1 MKENKYYNKIGSKSS
16 RIEAEVVE
24 KIQQGISL
32 EEVVSSMGLTYY
44 MINKIA
50 KKHEIKIGK
59 LEKIE
64 DDVIDKIHQ
73 GIMLDELVTIFN
85 TTTYIL
91 RKIAKKNNLKIGKI
105 SKNYKTKRNNEM
117 LELIH
122 AGDTFSSIAK
132 KFNVTKSRVGQLA
145 KDHGVNRW
153 EIGRTTSEQLIND
166 IQIDI
171 DNGMEYDELKQK
183 HNLTHKTIERLR
195 YRGLKPVSATY
206 RENRNSTIV
215 DEYKIMTAKKVLAS
229 DTKSLDSPQ
238 RILGVNSI
246 YSISTAAGFKRY
258 PNIGKRCVK
267 GSHET
272 KEVLG
277 LILTR
282 RNIDKLSFRKIAEEL
297 NEKNMLTIGG
307 LPFTTHNVTS
317 KYHSQYK

>member
-16 RIEAEVVE
+16 RIEAEVIE
-24 KIQQGISL
+24 KIKQGISL

-44 MINKIA
+44 IINKIA

-64 DDVIDKIHQ
+64 DDVIDKINQ
-73 GIMLDELVTIFN
+73 GVMLDELVTIFN

-91 RKIAKKNNLKIGKI
+91 RKIAKKHKLKIGRL

-117 LELIH
+117 LKLIH
-122 AGDTFSSIAK
+122 AGETFLSIAK
-132 KFNVTKSRVGQLA
+132 KFKVTKSRVGQLA
-145 KDHGVNRW
+145 KDHGINRW
-153 EIGRTTSEQLIND
+153 EINRTTSEQQIQD
-166 IQIDI
+166 IQTDI
-171 DNGMEYDELKQK
+171 DNGMEYDELKEK

-195 YRGLKPVSATY
+195 YRGLKPVATTY
-206 RENRNSTIV
+206 RENRNATIV
-215 DEYKIMTAKKVLAS
+215 DEYKIMTAKKVLQS
-229 DTKSLDSPQ
+229 DTKTLDSPQ
-238 RILGVNSI
+238 RIQGLNTI
-246 YSISTAAGFKRY
+246 YTISTAAGFKRY

-272 KEVLG
+272 KEVLE

-282 RNIDKLSFRKIAEEL
+282 RNVDKLSFRQIAEEL

-307 LPFTTHNVTS
+307 LPFTTHNVRS